1 MSIPLSISRRHLF
14 RSPAMLPLLSLAGSS
29 QGGAAPSLARDYQ
42 ETAGKIIGACL
53 ADADGMEKLIHLCDR
68 IGHRLAGSE
77 ALNRAVAWA
86 AETMRADGLQN
97 VATPLVKV
105 PVWIRGQESAKMLLP
120 EERSLPMLGLG
131 GSVGTPA
138 EGIAADVAVVPDF
151 DALDALGRPG
161 IEGKIVLY
169 NAAYAGYGNTVRYR
183 SSGASRAAEYGAVA
197 ALVRSV
203 TPVSLQSPH
212 TGALRYTVDTQRIPA
227 AAITVEDA
235 ERMARLQARG
245 VPLRVHLR
253 MEARTAPD
261 ADSANVVGEIPGT
274 GSPNEIVVMGGHID
288 SWDVGQGA
296 QDDGS
301 GCLAAMQ
308 ALANIRKLGLRPRRT
323 LRVCLWTNEENG
335 LRGGNAYRT
344 WSEARGEK
352 HVAAIEMDGG
362 AERPVGF
369 GLGIRSQNASPD
381 NHLAL
386 AVARLKQV
394 GALLD
399 GIHAGEIT
407 TGGGGADIGPLMS
420 AGVPGLGLRTVGEKY
435 FHWHHTHADTVDK
448 VDLQDFRACMAAMGV
463 MGFVL
468 ADMPDTL
475 LSL

>member
-1 MSIPLSISRRHLF
+1 MSIPRRQLF
-14 RSPAMLPLLSLAGSS
+14 RSPAMLPLLSLGGSS
-29 QGGAAPSLARDYQ
+29 RADATPSLARDYQ
-42 ETAGKIIGACL
+42 EAAGRIIGACL
-53 ADADGMEKLIHLCDR
+53 ADTDGMEKLIHLCDR
-68 IGHRLAGSE
+68 IGNRLAGSE
-77 ALNRAVAWA
+77 SLNRAVTWA
-86 AETMRADGLQN
+86 AEIMRADGLQN

-105 PVWIRGQESAKMLLP
+105 PVWIRGQEWAKLLLP

-138 EGIAADVAVVPDF
+138 DGITADVVVVPDF

-161 IEGKIVLY
+161 VEGKIVLY

-183 SSGASRAAEYGAVA
+183 SSGASRAAEYGALA

-261 ADSANVVGEIPGT
+261 ADSANVVGEIPGSA
-274 GSPNEIVVMGGHID
+274 SPNEIVVMGGHID

-308 ALANIRKLGLRPRRT
+308 ALANIRKLELRPRRT

-335 LRGGNAYRT
+335 LRGGNAYRA
-344 WSEARGEK
+344 WSESRGEK

-369 GLGIRSQNASPD
+369 GLGIRSQNAAPD
-381 NHLAL
+381 NHLAK
-386 AVARLKQV
+386 AIARLKQV
-394 GALLD
+394 GTLLD

>member
-1 MSIPLSISRRHLF
+1 MPISRR
-14 RSPAMLPLLSLAGSS
+14 SLLHTSAGLTSLHVGSKGHAIAGGSS
-29 QGGAAPSLARDYQ
+29 ANAYREAS
-42 ETAGKIIGACL
+42 GKILGTCL
-53 ADADGMEKLIHLCDR
+53 ADVDGMEKLIHLCDR

-77 ALNRAVAWA
+77 SLNRAISWA

-97 VATPLVKV
+97 VATPPVKV
-105 PVWIRGQESAKMLLP
+105 PVWLRGKESAILLTP
-120 EERSLPMLGLG
+120 EQRDLPMLGLG
-131 GSVGTPA
+131 GSVGTPSQ
-138 EGIAADVAVVPDF
+138 GIEADVVVVPDF
-151 DALDALGRPG
+151 DALDALGRARV
-161 IEGKIVLY
+161 EGKIVLF

-212 TGALRYTVDTQRIPA
+212 TGGLRYTIDAPRIPA
-227 AAITVEDA
+227 AAITIEDA
-235 ERMARLQARG
+235 ERMARMQARG
-245 VPLRVHLR
+245 IALRVLLK
-253 MEARTAPD
+253 MEARSAPD
-261 ADSANVVGEIPGT
+261 ADSANIIGEIPGT
-274 GSPNEIVVMGGHID
+274 ALPNEIVVMGGHID

-308 ALANIRKLGLRPRRT
+308 ALALIHKLGLTPRRT

-369 GLGIRSQNASPD
+369 GLGLRNTATSQGT
-381 NHLAL
+381 LLTQAL
-386 AVARLKQV
+386 ARLKPV

-399 GIHAGEIT
+399 GIHAGEIF
-407 TGGGGADIGPLMS
+407 TGGGGADIGPLMD

-448 VDLQDFRACMAAMGV
+448 VNLQDFRACMAAMGV
-463 MGFVL
+463 MGYVL
-468 ADMPDTL
+468 ADMPETL
-475 LSL
+475 LG